1 MKNYTDKILDEAE
14 RIQKE
19 LHAMINEVK
28 KTERGKKIPYE
39 DLVIVFF
46 SLKLAELEAK
56 IKEAGLILK
65 N

>member
-1 MKNYTDKILDEAE
+1 MKNIDKILDETAN
-14 RIQKE
+14 IQKE
-19 LHAMINEVK
+19 LHSMIDDVK
-28 KTERGKKIPYE
+28 KTKRGKKIPYE

-46 SLKLAELEAK
+46 SMKIAELKAE

>member
-1 MKNYTDKILDEAE
+1 
-14 RIQKE
+14 
-19 LHAMINEVK
+19 MIDDVR
-28 KTERGKKIPYE
+28 KTKRGKKIPYE

-46 SLKLAELEAK
+46 SMKIAELKAE

>member
-1 MKNYTDKILDEAE
+1 MKNIDKILDETAN
-14 RIQKE
+14 IQKE
-19 LHAMINEVK
+19 LHSMIDDVR
-28 KTERGKKIPYE
+28 KTKRGKKIPYE

-46 SLKLAELEAK
+46 SMKIAELKAE

>member
-1 MKNYTDKILDEAE
+1 MKNIDKILDETAN
-14 RIQKE
+14 IQKE
-19 LHAMINEVK
+19 LHTMIDDVK
-28 KTERGKKIPYE
+28 KTKRGKKIPYE

-46 SLKLAELEAK
+46 SMKIAELKAE

>member
-1 MKNYTDKILDEAE
+1 MKNIDKILDETE
-14 RIQKE
+14 EIQKE
-19 LHAMINEVK
+19 LQLMINEVR
-28 KTERGKKIPYE
+28 KTKRGQLIPYR

-46 SLKLAELEAK
+46 SMKLAELKAE